1 MNEPKSYLIDMELL
15 KKRMAA
21 HGHKTDDAVLI
32 VMSSITPD
40 SRLQDMT
47 DDNEA
52 RRERYSQAADAE
64 RRNGDHDAHLFF
76 LGAVWA
82 LDNILH
88 AENAEENLDA
98 FAEGYTDD

>member
-1 MNEPKSYLIDMELL
+1 MTESKSYLIDMELL

-21 HGHKTDDAVLI
+21 HGHKMDEAVLI

-40 SRLQDMT
+40 GRLQDMA

-52 RRERYSQAADAE
+52 RRERYSQAAGAE
-64 RRNGDHDAHLFF
+64 QRNGDRSAHLFF

-82 LDNILH
+82 LDNILD
-88 AENAEENLDA
+88 AENAEEEKESGD
-98 FAEGYTDD
+98 E